1 MLCILEC
8 FRAFQFAKLA
18 RDLVIP
24 GGMRT
29 RTRQEA
35 SGGGTERVEPQ
46 EVGGATGGAS
56 GANGPIQLDDEE
68 LEEGFL

>member
-1 MLCILEC
+1 MLSILEC
-8 FRAFQFAKLA
+8 FHAFQFAKLA

-29 RTRQEA
+29 KTRQEA

-46 EVGGATGGAS
+46 EVGGAS